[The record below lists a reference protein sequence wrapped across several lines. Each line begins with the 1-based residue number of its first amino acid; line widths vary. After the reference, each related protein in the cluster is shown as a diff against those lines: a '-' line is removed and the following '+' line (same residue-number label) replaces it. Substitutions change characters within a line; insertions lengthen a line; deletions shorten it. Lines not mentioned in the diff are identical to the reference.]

1 MGSFDLWTRLLPGLF
16 ADQQA
21 IRNVMRGMHHR
32 QTEFDTN
39 GLATALLFFCL
50 FFVSVWG
57 IARLFIKPAGGE
69 TKNDPSRLLAELC
82 RAHQLT
88 FSDWWFLRRLAH
100 YHRLANPVLLFLQPH
115 HFDPAVCG
123 EAWKGQAPRLRELQ
137 LKLFA
142 GLASP
147 YPGERSGG

>member
-1 MGSFDLWTRLLPGLF
+1 MADFPLGLWPLL

-32 QTEFDTN
+32 QAEIDTS

-57 IARLFIKPAGGE
+57 IARLFIRPDHGE
-69 TKNDPSRLLAELC
+69 AKNSSARLFRDLC
-82 RAHQLT
+82 RAHELT
-88 FSDWWFLRRLAH
+88 LLDWWFLRRLAH
-100 YHRLANPVLLFLQPH
+100 YHRLANPVLLFVQPQ
-115 HFDPAVCG
+115 HFDPVVCG
-123 EAWKGQAPRLRELQ
+123 EAWHEDKPRLRELQ

-147 YPGERSGG
+147 FSDERRMAQS

>member
-1 MGSFDLWTRLLPGLF
+1 MLPQLL
-16 ADQQA
+16 ADQHA

-32 QTEFDTN
+32 QAEFDTN

-57 IARLFIKPAGGE
+57 IARLFLKPAGE
-69 TKNDPSRLLAELC
+69 AKNDLSALLAELC
-82 RAHQLT
+82 RAHQLG
-88 FSDWWFLRRLAH
+88 FREWWLLHRLAR
-100 YHRLANPVLLFLQPH
+100 YHRLANPALLFLQPH

-123 EAWKGQAPRLRELQ
+123 EAWKSQAPRLRELQ

-147 YPGERSGG
+147 YPGERSGA

>member
-1 MGSFDLWTRLLPGLF
+1 MHNFWTGGLPAIF
-16 ADQQA
+16 ADQHA
-21 IRNVMRGMHHR
+21 IRNVMRGMHHH
-32 QTEFDTN
+32 QEEFDTS

-57 IARLFIKPAGGE
+57 IARVFLRSAGGE
-69 TKNDPSRLLAELC
+69 TTNDSSRLLSELC
-82 RAHQLT
+82 RVHQLT

-100 YHRLANPVLLFLQPH
+100 YHRLTNPALLFLQPH

-123 EAWKGQAPRLRELQ
+123 EAWKGQTARLRELQ
-137 LKLFA
+137 LRLFA

-147 YPGERSGG
+147 YPGERSSV